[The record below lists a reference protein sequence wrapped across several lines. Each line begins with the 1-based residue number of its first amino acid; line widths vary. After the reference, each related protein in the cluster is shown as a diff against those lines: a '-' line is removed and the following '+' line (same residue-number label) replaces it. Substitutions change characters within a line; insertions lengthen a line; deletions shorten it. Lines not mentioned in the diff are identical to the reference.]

1 MVVLEE
7 HRGTFPDKGRCSGL
21 KGYILGVVWS
31 PNLVKTPHKVTA
43 VDQLAM
49 HAAILKGDSVFYIF
63 SV

>member
-7 HRGTFPDKGRCSGL
+7 HRGTFPNKGHCSGL

-31 PNLVKTPHKVTA
+31 LNHVKTPLKVTA
-43 VDQLAM
+43 VGILAM
-49 HAAILKGDSVFYIF
+49 HAAISNGDSVFYIF